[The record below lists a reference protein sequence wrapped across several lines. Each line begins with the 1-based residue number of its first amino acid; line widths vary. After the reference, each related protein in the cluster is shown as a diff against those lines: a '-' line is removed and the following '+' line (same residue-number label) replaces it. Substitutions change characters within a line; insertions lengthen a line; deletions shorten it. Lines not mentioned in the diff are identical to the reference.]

1 MLDSEFAQAVRDVEA
16 AALGDFVRGDA
27 ASFKDLWSHTDDVTI
42 FGGYGAHEQGWDQV
56 GPRVDWAAARF
67 PHATGG
73 TYEALAA
80 DSSGELS
87 YAIGIER
94 CHATARTAPTPRR
107 SSRGS
112 PICSA
117 GNRPMEAHPP
127 PRRPPDRRSRPD
139 RTAART
145 LTNHQTGPPPWMT
158 QPTSTT

>member
-94 CHATARTAPTPRR
+94 CHATAADRADPAEIVARVTHLFRREQADGSSSTATPTP
-107 SSRGS
+107 
-112 PICSA
+112 
-117 GNRPMEAHPP
+117 
-127 PRRPPDRRSRPD
+127 
-139 RTAART
+139 
-145 LTNHQTGPPPWMT
+145 
-158 QPTSTT
+158 